1 MDALGDDPRGPPLTA
16 PAHAADLRLLA
27 RLWLAEPDADLLAV
41 LRHAPALAEHV
52 PAAGGDAARVDL
64 AVAWLD
70 LVSRHVPPHESVFV
84 DPSAMLDAPAT
95 ARFRATLASAGWS
108 PPPGLRVPA
117 VDHLG
122 VSLLALTELGDAG
135 APILTDHLLVWL
147 PLFAD
152 AVAAAG
158 PAVHPLY
165 SAAARATV
173 DAVLTLGDRL
183 PLDRL
188 PVRLDDVVPLLPPRP
203 LYRSNDRG
211 DGPAGSWLDDVSAR
225 GDRSAD
231 DSSDSASDD
240 AADEAFVEGV
250 PGGASVRLRDVL
262 DALLYAV
269 DAGLY
274 LGRADIAAVAA
285 AVDLPLGLGD
295 RRAMLRGLFESAGR
309 YDAIVPLIDAL
320 DARWAAA
327 GARYAAWREAHAAW
341 AVYEAAW
348 RARLDATREALATWR
363 AAAGERP

>member
-1 MDALGDDPRGPPLTA
+1 MTA
-16 PAHAADLRLLA
+16 RADGADLRLLA
-27 RLWLAEPDADLLAV
+27 RVWLAEPDDEVMAA
-41 LRHAPALAEHV
+41 LRTAPAVAEHV
-52 PAAGGDAARVDL
+52 PAAGGDAVRVDL

-70 LVSRHVPPHESVFV
+70 LVSRHVPPHESVFI

-95 ARFRATLASAGWS
+95 ARFRATLAAAGWS

-135 APILTDHLLVWL
+135 TPILTDHLLVWL

-165 SAAARATV
+165 SAAARATL

-188 PVRLDDVVPLLPPRP
+188 PVRSGDVVPLLPPRP

-211 DGPAGSWLDDVSAR
+211 DGPAGPRLDDVAALD
-225 GDRSAD
+225 GRSAD
-231 DSSDSASDD
+231 DAADNTSDD
-240 AADEAFVEGV
+240 TSDKMFVDGV

-309 YDAIVPLIDAL
+309 YDAIVPLLDAL

-327 GARYAAWREAHAAW
+327 GARYAAWREGHAAW

-348 RARLDATREALATWR
+348 RARLDATRAALATWR
-363 AAAGERP
+363 AAAGDRP